1 MTRRDLPSSRFLS
14 DDTASMESLVQ
25 RMIDISDRIGEGS
38 IEDYSRRSSAIIERN
53 VQKLSSLTDNFDA
66 FDILELV
73 RMFETPMM
81 LDNFRESTSHHLPG
95 VVTLCAL
102 ILAARGAR
110 RSTIAESEPPST
122 VISQIHEIGQEILIA
137 ATFAGLSA
145 GRVNRYGPL
154 TSLAAQYTA
163 QEINVKYK
171 QYVDIYD
178 DITGKLF
185 SSSTAGTIL
194 QEAAG
199 FSYEDLIAVRDAI
212 TKVHSAKF
220 DIAREALAEI
230 AETWAEAGHNDQ
242 PDDVIERGR
251 HAFDNMLVHP
261 GDRATVTVEE
271 IAETASLSPAIVS
284 SVMSRFAYPF
294 QAADAVVLAKN
305 FVDGWDPFRELG
317 LMVDADEQY
326 IMIHG
331 PIGMDHFRQMAEE
344 AIKGTANSLWHR
356 YDRHRTRVSEG
367 LTVEAL
373 ESLLGT
379 KCQHVQLKYFKPRN
393 GIDADQLGRHAVGIT
408 SLGDETE
415 ADALFIVEDVAICV
429 EVKGRS
435 VSTPARE
442 GHVKKLANDL
452 RKTIGEA
459 TSQALRLE
467 SLIETNEGLWLG
479 DQSWLDLSG
488 IHEIRSIAV
497 CLDDIGP
504 LGTALDELVRAG
516 VVGSTRFPW
525 IVSLHDLI
533 VVSRI
538 VERPAE
544 FLLYLRRRTE
554 SGISLRFHAVDELD
568 LFMLFMKGGLNVSPD
583 PAEVYAKHPEAGPP
597 RSADLKQFRKDSVLT
612 RVGTHTDDLDAWM
625 YYRSG
630 QSVSTSTK
638 PRYTAGSEVV
648 RIVDFLAQDKKPG
661 WFRFSSDLL
670 NLASDAELRL
680 RLDIKRI
687 LAKTMSDAAYH
698 TMLHCYAGS
707 WGFPTLFIATCPP
720 TMRFQDASDQLYTYL
735 LAKKHQLRSDRA
747 LAIVLSTEGEIVSV
761 RYDNSLPTDDPELD
775 GLGRTLGLVAP
786 AQMQRDPRSMNSPVR
801 HPTKKQRA
809 KTKAKARNAMQ
820 RISK

>member
-1 MTRRDLPSSRFLS
+1 
-14 DDTASMESLVQ
+14 
-25 RMIDISDRIGEGS
+25 MIAISGRVGERG
-38 IEDYSRRSSAIIERN
+38 IEDYSGQSSAIIERN
-53 VQKLSSLTDNFDA
+53 VQELSSITANYDA

-73 RMFETPMM
+73 RMSETPMM
-81 LDNFRESTSHHLPG
+81 LDNFRESTSHYLPG
-95 VVTLCAL
+95 VVSLCAI

-110 RSTIAESEPPST
+110 HSSTASGEPPST
-122 VISQIHEIGQEILIA
+122 IISRIHEIGQEILTA

-145 GRVNRYGPL
+145 GRANKYGPL

-178 DITGKLF
+178 DVTGKLF

-194 QEAAG
+194 QEAIG
-199 FSYEDLIAVRDAI
+199 FSYEDLVAVREAI
-212 TKVHSAKF
+212 TNAHSAKF
-220 DIAREALAEI
+220 DIARETLAKI
-230 AETWAEAGHNDQ
+230 AQSWAEAGRNDQ
-242 PDDVIERGR
+242 SDDVIKRGQQ
-251 HAFDNMLVHP
+251 AFNTMLLHP
-261 GDRATVTVEE
+261 GERATVTAVEV
-271 IAETASLSPAIVS
+271 AEATSLHLTIVR

-294 QAADAVVLAKN
+294 RTGNAPTLVKN

-317 LMVDADEQY
+317 LMVDADEKY

-356 YDRHRTRVSEG
+356 YDRHRARVSEG

-379 KCQHVQLKYFKPRN
+379 ICQHVQLKYFKPKN
-393 GIDADQLGRHAVGIT
+393 GVNADQLSRTAVNIT

-435 VSTPARE
+435 VSTPARG
-442 GHVKKLANDL
+442 GHVKKLAADL
-452 RKTIGEA
+452 RNTIGEA

-479 DQSWLDLSG
+479 DRSWLDLSG

-516 VVGSTRFPW
+516 VVGSARFPW

-533 VVSRI
+533 VISRV
-538 VERPAE
+538 VERPPE

-554 SGISLRFHAVDELD
+554 SGVSLRFHAVDELD
-568 LFMLFMKGGLNVSPD
+568 LFMLFIKGGLYVSPH

-597 RSADLKQFRKDSVLT
+597 RSADLKQFQKDSVLT

-630 QSVSTSTK
+630 QSEATSTK
-638 PRYTAGSEVV
+638 PSYTAGSEVV

-670 NLASDAELRL
+670 NLASDAQLRL
-680 RLDIKRI
+680 RLDVKGI
-687 LAKTMSDAAYH
+687 LAKTTSDATYH

-707 WGFPTLFIATCPP
+707 WGFPTLFMATCPP
-720 TMRFQDASDQLYTYL
+720 TMKVQDASDRLYAYL

-747 LAIVLSTEGEIVSV
+747 LAIVLSTKGEIISV
-761 RYDNSLPTDDPELD
+761 CYDNSLPADNPELD
-775 GLGRTLGLVAP
+775 ELGRTLGLVAP
-786 AQMQRDPRSMNSPVR
+786 ERMRRDLRSMSAPVR

-809 KTKAKARNAMQ
+809 KAKARS
-820 RISK
+820 RK